1 MQLSFRGM
9 PVPQAMAGDL
19 FAPAMK
25 GSFDAFAASDESFRM
40 HAQDWTELLRTE
52 SHLSRSNAI

>member
-1 MQLSFRGM
+1 MQLTFRGM
-9 PVPQAMAGDL
+9 PVPQAMAADL

-25 GSFDAFAASDESFRM
+25 GSFDAYVASDDQFRV